1 MSAHKRG
8 ELIYELGQKMWEN
21 FDELVALESLDS
33 GKPVSFCAA
42 ADLPLA
48 IQCFKYYGGLASK
61 ITGLTLPV
69 EGPYTVYTRKEP
81 IGVAAQIIPWNFPI
95 LMLAWKWGPALA
107 AGAVSILK
115 PSEKTPLTALR
126 IAQYAKEVGFP
137 PGVV

>member
-48 IQCFKYYGGLASK
+48 I
-61 ITGLTLPV
+61 
-69 EGPYTVYTRKEP
+69 
-81 IGVAAQIIPWNFPI
+81 
-95 LMLAWKWGPALA
+95 
-107 AGAVSILK
+107 
-115 PSEKTPLTALR
+115 
-126 IAQYAKEVGFP
+126 
-137 PGVV
+137 